1 MLVLFDCVKVEVK
14 IMTDKECTCPKVDC
28 ERHGNCDACE
38 ENHTSKGALPFCKRE
53 EGDKN

>member
-1 MLVLFDCVKVEVK
+1 MNLEVCTMSEIDCP
-14 IMTDKECTCPKVDC
+14 CPKVEC
-28 ERHGNCDACE
+28 ERHGNCDECE